1 MAARKQRSLKIKTL
15 NSVCASALIGALLYI
30 VIMGFE
36 VVALGAMG
44 VALTGVSTP
53 VIVKSE
59 GLLEV
64 MLEIVMSIAEG
75 IMTIVEVVVGAIS
88 GLFSL

>member
-30 VIMGFE
+30 VI
-36 VVALGAMG
+36 
-44 VALTGVSTP
+44 STP
-53 VIVKSE
+53 VIVSSE
-59 GLLEV
+59 GVLEAL
-64 MLEIVMSIAEG
+64 LEIVMSVAEG

>member
-53 VIVKSE
+53 VIVNSE

-64 MLEIVMSIAEG
+64 LLEIVMSIAEG

>member
-44 VALTGVSTP
+44 VALAGISIP
-53 VIVKSE
+53 VIVSSE
-59 GLLEV
+59 GVLEV
-64 MLEIVMSIAEG
+64 LLEIVMSVAEG

-88 GLFSL
+88 GLFSV